1 MSAIQRRLTSQ
12 LRQLPHG
19 DGRPLQPEQQAL
31 HLLKVPQGQRRTRL
45 ALRQVAAQLNDV
57 SLEVDGGT
65 CVRGGQ
71 KDLRSHSKVP

>member
-1 MSAIQRRLTSQ
+1 MSAIHRRLTSQ

-31 HLLKVPQGQRRTRL
+31 HLLKVTQDQPRATL
-45 ALRQVAAQLNDV
+45 ALLQVAAQSNDF

-65 CVRGGQ
+65 
-71 KDLRSHSKVP
+71 